1 MEPFREPSLAAS
13 LPVPRPTNTTSLSSL
28 CSPIPKLI
36 SRGTKRTKWFYLMR
50 PWEQGEGGRFILYV
64 QIKRQMWCVR
74 SAENRRPVEVP
85 GPLED
90 NNGQTLSLLHPQTQ
104 AAQCLRINSQ
114 SADEHKGAPL
124 AQQAYSTMKQYKREA
139 VSLLYCR

>member
-74 SAENRRPVEVP
+74 SAENR
-85 GPLED
+85 
-90 NNGQTLSLLHPQTQ
+90 TLWKCQVL
-104 AAQCLRINSQ
+104 LRITT
-114 SADEHKGAPL
+114 DKL
-124 AQQAYSTMKQYKREA
+124 
-139 VSLLYCR
+139 